1 MVVSCDASQ
10 FAPGEREL
18 IERLLGERLSPGERV
33 LIQRVPAA
41 ATTEEDRASARE
53 RLLKMIEE
61 NRQRALAAGVTE
73 AEAEAAV
80 DEAMEVIRGP
90 GR

>member
-1 MVVSCDASQ
+1 MVVSCDPSQ

-33 LIQRVPAA
+33 LIQRVPATAPTEDERA
-41 ATTEEDRASARE
+41 AARE
-53 RLLKMIEE
+53 RLLRMMEA
-61 NRQRALAAGVTE
+61 NRQRAVAAGVTE
-73 AEAEAAV
+73 AEADAAV
-80 DEAMEVIRGP
+80 DEAMEAIRRP